1 VSNCN
6 AQSEITAFRNAYYR
20 YEMITTVR
28 TSPFKVYSFV
38 AQILYYILICMC
50 MYKTNIQSIYIGKIP
65 ASKRAIILSPIVQ
78 KSRLCNKNQIY
89 KYRVEDTS

>member
-1 VSNCN
+1 
-6 AQSEITAFRNAYYR
+6 
-20 YEMITTVR
+20 
-28 TSPFKVYSFV
+28 
-38 AQILYYILICMC
+38 